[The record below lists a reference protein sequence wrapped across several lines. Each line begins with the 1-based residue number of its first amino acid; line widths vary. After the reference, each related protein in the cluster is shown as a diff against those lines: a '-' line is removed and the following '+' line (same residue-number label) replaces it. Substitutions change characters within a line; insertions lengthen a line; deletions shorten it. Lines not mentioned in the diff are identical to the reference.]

1 MLMPISISK
10 LANLSAKDQKIGI
23 VSITRQITIRIKY
36 SKNVLKVSI
45 PQNLLDL
52 WIMRISIFVRLLRL
66 VLKRPNVKINLWNLL
81 SETKTIFHFSV
92 LRRGLNPK
100 DTNCSRMPNHLAL
113 AKKANLFLSKRANTH
128 RGNSYRIG
136 LFKGKSFTTTKEC

>member
-10 LANLSAKDQKIGI
+10 LANLLAKDQKIGI
-23 VSITRQITIRIKY
+23 ASITRQITIRIKY

-45 PQNLLDL
+45 PKNLLGL
-52 WIMRISIFVRLLRL
+52 WTMRISMFVKLLKL
-66 VLKRPNVKINLWNLL
+66 VLKSPNVKINLWNLL

-92 LRRGLNPK
+92 HRRGLNPK
-100 DTNCSRMPNHLAL
+100 DTNCSRTPNPLAL

-128 RGNSYRIG
+128 KENFYRIG
-136 LFKGKSFTTTKEC
+136 LYKGKSSTTTKEC